1 MTEADWLSAT
11 DLQEMMQF
19 LGARQGRRKLRLF
32 HCACVRRAAALL
44 ANDRTRDAVE
54 RSERCADM
62 EGDRD
67 EVRPAGEDYIALRW
81 LSAVTNVLFR
91 LDPVAPG
98 VVTGLIDRIID
109 GRDRARQRRE
119 GYRARLQMQAGQVL
133 LLRCVYG
140 NPFRP
145 RPAMA
150 TGCLTWN
157 NGTVRKLAESAYAE
171 RTMPEGTLDPARLAL
186 LADALEDAGC
196 TDAELLGHLRG
207 PGPHVRGCW
216 ALDLVLGKS

>member
-1 MTEADWLSAT
+1 
-11 DLQEMMQF
+11 MMPF

-62 EGDRD
+62 EGGRD
-67 EVRPAGEDYIALRW
+67 EVRPAGEDYIALSW
-81 LSAVTNVLFR
+81 LSAVANVLFR
-91 LDPVAPG
+91 PDPVAPG
-98 VVTGLIDRIID
+98 VVTGLIDRITV
-109 GRDRARQRRE
+109 GRDLARQSRE
-119 GYRARLQMQAGQVL
+119 QYRARRQMQAGPVL

-157 NGTVRKLAESAYAE
+157 NRTVRKLAESAYAE
-171 RTMPEGTLDPARLAL
+171 STLSEGTLEMARLPVH
-186 LADALEDAGC
+186 ADALEDAGC
-196 TDAELLGHLRG
+196 ADAELLGHPRG

-216 ALDLVLGKS
+216 ALDRVLARE